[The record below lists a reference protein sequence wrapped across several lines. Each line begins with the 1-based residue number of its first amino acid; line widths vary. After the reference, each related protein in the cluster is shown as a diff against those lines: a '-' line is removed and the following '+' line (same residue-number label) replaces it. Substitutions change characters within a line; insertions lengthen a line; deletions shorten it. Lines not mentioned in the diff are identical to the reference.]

1 MGFVMPLVLGLLGY
15 IVIAFFVRAP
25 GRSLQQKFI
34 KLGNFAGMTYEEI
47 SKNVGPC
54 NSESPQVT
62 KDGETIIVRQWIST
76 GYHISLIFKDG
87 ICIAKN
93 HESSV

>member
-47 SKNVGPC
+47 AKNVGSC
-54 NSESPQVT
+54 NSE
-62 KDGETIIVRQWIST
+62 
-76 GYHISLIFKDG
+76 
-87 ICIAKN
+87 
-93 HESSV
+93 